1 MPHNLADHE
10 HESHRIDKSIYSE
23 MQGTKWLNDS
33 IQDQNENQP
42 NTLKIIPEMHI
53 EKTVILSKKASKLPS
68 N

>member
-33 IQDQNENQP
+33 IQDQNENHP
-42 NTLKIIPEMHI
+42 
-53 EKTVILSKKASKLPS
+53 KTPS
-68 N
+68 EN